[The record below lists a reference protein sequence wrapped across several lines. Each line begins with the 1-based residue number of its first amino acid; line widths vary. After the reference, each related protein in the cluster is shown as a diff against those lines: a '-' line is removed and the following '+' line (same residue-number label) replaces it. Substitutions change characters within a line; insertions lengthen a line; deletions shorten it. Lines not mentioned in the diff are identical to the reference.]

1 MGWVE
6 IFTDWL
12 FCTTCNWVSLI
23 THISIVELFK
33 LIIPLKHMAGY
44 LSMSHMQQ
52 GEMQESHATR
62 GNAGDYATQPT
73 VHEEKDEILFTLT
86 MVHQNTILLGR
97 ELHLLENTVWITP

>member
-12 FCTTCNWVSLI
+12 SVLHVTEFLLI

-52 GEMQESHATR
+52 GEMQVIMPP
-62 GNAGDYATQPT
+62 NQ
-73 VHEEKDEILFTLT
+73 LF
-86 MVHQNTILLGR
+86 MKKKMKFCHVDHGASEYRSPWERAAPVFGGQKI
-97 ELHLLENTVWITP
+97 